1 LHRLWSNVQSEQIG
15 IKTAS
20 FNYPKHRGNCSTASR
35 KSGKDSARQYTR
47 VGIKPLK
54 PLATKIVNGL
64 AATEAAAQTVDNV
77 KTTNNKIRGMRAKA
91 VEKPDAKALAA
102 GAELVKTASTSQ
114 QSYDKLINHFAQ
126 LMATLTAEFE
136 QIWTYLTRKCGRP
149 KQHTCQSP
157 HNPTRKT
164 KLCQECRTPA
174 PILDRL
180 VRVNRKILQG
190 CPAREYNMYRV
201 THRQRTND

>member
-157 HNPTRKT
+157 HNPTRKA
-164 KLCQECRTPA
+164 KVLPRVPPLRTNTGQ
-174 PILDRL
+174 RSKSK
-180 VRVNRKILQG
+180 RKILQG
-190 CPAREYNMYRV
+190 CPAREY
-201 THRQRTND
+201 TI